1 MPIKIPN
8 TLPAVEV
15 LNRENIFIM
24 REARAQTQDIRPLRI
39 ALVNLMPDK
48 ITTETQF
55 ARLLSNTPLQIDLEL
70 VHMSSHVSKNT
81 ALGHLKSFYRTFSE
95 VCDQKFDGMV
105 ITGAPVERMAFE
117 DVDYWPELVE
127 LMDWSKT
134 HVYSTLHICWAAQA
148 GLYHHFGIKKVL
160 LDRKLSGVFAH
171 EVVRKSNMLFRGCDD
186 VFYLPHSRHT
196 TVDEAAV
203 RADPRLKVLAQS
215 NKAGIFAVATD
226 KGRQI
231 FFTGHAEYDL
241 ETLDAEYRR
250 DIKAGLPVP
259 VPENYYVN
267 NDPTAGPRMT
277 WRAHAH
283 LIFANWLNYFVYQE
297 TPYDLQEIG

>member
-1 MPIKIPN
+1 M
-8 TLPAVEV
+8 
-15 LNRENIFIM
+15 
-24 REARAQTQDIRPLRI
+24 
-39 ALVNLMPDK
+39 
-48 ITTETQF
+48 
-55 ARLLSNTPLQIDLEL
+55 
-70 VHMSSHVSKNT
+70 
-81 ALGHLKSFYRTFSE
+81 
-95 VCDQKFDGMV
+95 
-105 ITGAPVERMAFE
+105 
-117 DVDYWPELVE
+117 
-127 LMDWSKT
+127 
-134 HVYSTLHICWAAQA
+134 HICWAAQA
-148 GLYHHFGIKKVL
+148 GLYHHFGIRKVL
-160 LDRKLSGVFAH
+160 LEQKLSGVFAH

-186 VFYLPHSRHT
+186 LFFLPHSRHT
-196 TVDEAAV
+196 TIDEKAV
-203 RADPRLKVLAQS
+203 RSDSRLKVLAQS
-215 NKAGIFAVATD
+215 DKAGIFAVATD

>member
-55 ARLLSNTPLQIDLEL
+55 ARLLSNTPLQIELEL
-70 VHMSSHVSKNT
+70 IHMSSHVSKNT
-81 ALGHLKSFYRTFSE
+81 AHSHLKSFYRTFAD
-95 VCDQKFDGMV
+95 VRDQKFDGMV

-117 DVDYWPELVE
+117 DIDYWSELTE

-148 GLYHHFGIKKVL
+148 GLYHHFGIRKVL
-160 LDRKLSGVFAH
+160 LEQKLSGVFAH
-171 EVVRKSNMLFRGCDD
+171 EVVRKSNMLFRG
-186 VFYLPHSRHT
+186 
-196 TVDEAAV
+196 
-203 RADPRLKVLAQS
+203 
-215 NKAGIFAVATD
+215 
-226 KGRQI
+226 
-231 FFTGHAEYDL
+231 
-241 ETLDAEYRR
+241 
-250 DIKAGLPVP
+250 
-259 VPENYYVN
+259 
-267 NDPTAGPRMT
+267 
-277 WRAHAH
+277 
-283 LIFANWLNYFVYQE
+283 
-297 TPYDLQEIG
+297 

>member
-55 ARLLSNTPLQIDLEL
+55 ARLLSNTPLQIELEL
-70 VHMSSHVSKNT
+70 IHMSSHVSKNT
-81 ALGHLKSFYRTFSE
+81 AHSHLKSFYRTFAD
-95 VCDQKFDGMV
+95 VRDQKFDGMV

-117 DVDYWPELVE
+117 DIDYWPELTE

-148 GLYHHFGIKKVL
+148 GLFYRYGVKKSIIISAFARFCLTRNSRACSPTKWYVKAICSFAAATTCFSCRTRVTRPSMKRRFAPIR
-160 LDRKLSGVFAH
+160 DSRCSLSPTKPAF
-171 EVVRKSNMLFRGCDD
+171 
-186 VFYLPHSRHT
+186 LPLPPT
-196 TVDEAAV
+196 KAV
-203 RADPRLKVLAQS
+203 RFSLRDTLNTISKRSTLNIA
-215 NKAGIFAVATD
+215 ATS
-226 KGRQI
+226 
-231 FFTGHAEYDL
+231 
-241 ETLDAEYRR
+241 RR
-250 DIKAGLPVP
+250 DFPYRSPKTTMSTTIRPPV
-259 VPENYYVN
+259 
-267 NDPTAGPRMT
+267 
-277 WRAHAH
+277 RA
-283 LIFANWLNYFVYQE
+283 
-297 TPYDLQEIG
+297 

>member
-24 REARAQTQDIRPLRI
+24 REARAQTQDIRSLRI

-215 NKAGIFAVATD
+215 NNAGIFAVATD

-231 FFTGHAEYDL
+231 FFTGHAEYDR
-241 ETLDAEYRR
+241 ETLDSEYRR
-250 DIKAGLPVP
+250 DIKAGLSVP

-267 NDPTAGPRMT
+267 DAPAQGPRMC

>member
-48 ITTETQF
+48 ISTETQF
-55 ARLLSNTPLQIDLEL
+55 ARLLSNTPLQIELEL
-70 VHMSSHVSKNT
+70 IHMSSHVSKNT
-81 ALGHLKSFYRTFSE
+81 AHSHLKSFYRTFAD
-95 VCDQKFDGMV
+95 VRDQKFDGMV

-117 DVDYWPELVE
+117 DIDYWPELTE

-148 GLYHHFGIKKVL
+148 GLYHHFGIRKVL
-160 LDRKLSGVFAH
+160 LEQKLSGVFAH

-186 VFYLPHSRHT
+186 LCRTRVTRPSMKRRFAPIRDSRCSLSPTKPAFLPLPPT
-196 TVDEAAV
+196 KAV
-203 RADPRLKVLAQS
+203 RFSLRDTLNTISKRSTLNIA
-215 NKAGIFAVATD
+215 ATS
-226 KGRQI
+226 
-231 FFTGHAEYDL
+231 
-241 ETLDAEYRR
+241 RR
-250 DIKAGLPVP
+250 DFPYRSPKTTMSTTIRPPV
-259 VPENYYVN
+259 
-267 NDPTAGPRMT
+267 
-277 WRAHAH
+277 RA
-283 LIFANWLNYFVYQE
+283 
-297 TPYDLQEIG
+297 

>member
-55 ARLLSNTPLQIDLEL
+55 ARLLSNTPLQIELEL
-70 VHMSSHVSKNT
+70 IHMSSHVSKNT
-81 ALGHLKSFYRTFSE
+81 AHSHLKSFYRTFAD
-95 VCDQKFDGMV
+95 VRDQKFDGMV

-117 DVDYWPELVE
+117 DIDYWSELTE

-148 GLYHHFGIKKVL
+148 GLYHHFGIRKVL
-160 LDRKLSGVFAH
+160 LEQKLSGVFAH
-171 EVVRKSNMLFRGCDD
+171 EVVRKSNMLFRDSRCSLSPTKPA
-186 VFYLPHSRHT
+186 FLPLPPT
-196 TVDEAAV
+196 KAV
-203 RADPRLKVLAQS
+203 RFSLRDTLNTISKRSTLNIA
-215 NKAGIFAVATD
+215 ATS
-226 KGRQI
+226 
-231 FFTGHAEYDL
+231 
-241 ETLDAEYRR
+241 RR
-250 DIKAGLPVP
+250 DFPYRSPKTTMSTTIRPPV
-259 VPENYYVN
+259 
-267 NDPTAGPRMT
+267 
-277 WRAHAH
+277 RA
-283 LIFANWLNYFVYQE
+283 
-297 TPYDLQEIG
+297 

>member
-70 VHMSSHVSKNT
+70 VHMGSHVSKNT
-81 ALGHLKSFYRTFSE
+81 AQGHLKSFYRTFSE
-95 VCDQKFDGMV
+95 VRDQKFDGMV

-186 VFYLPHSRHT
+186 VFFCRTHGTRPSTKRPYAPTRDSKCLHSPAKQVFLPLLPTKVVRFSLRDTLNTIARHSTLSIAATSKQGFPFRFPKTTMSMMPLLRDRACAGEHT
-196 TVDEAAV
+196 RT
-203 RADPRLKVLAQS
+203 
-215 NKAGIFAVATD
+215 
-226 KGRQI
+226 
-231 FFTGHAEYDL
+231 
-241 ETLDAEYRR
+241 
-250 DIKAGLPVP
+250 
-259 VPENYYVN
+259 
-267 NDPTAGPRMT
+267 
-277 WRAHAH
+277 
-283 LIFANWLNYFVYQE
+283 
-297 TPYDLQEIG
+297 

>member
-55 ARLLSNTPLQIDLEL
+55 ARLLSNTPLQIELEL
-70 VHMSSHVSKNT
+70 IHMSSHVSKNT
-81 ALGHLKSFYRTFSE
+81 AHSHLKSFYRTFAD
-95 VCDQKFDGMV
+95 VRDQKFDGMV

-117 DVDYWPELVE
+117 DIDYWPELTE

-148 GLYHHFGIKKVL
+148 GLYHHFGIRKVL
-160 LDRKLSGVFAH
+160 LEQKLSGVFAH
-171 EVVRKSNMLFRGCDD
+171 EVVRKAICSFAAATTCFSCRTRVTRPSTKRRFAPIRDSRCSHSPTKPA
-186 VFYLPHSRHT
+186 FLPLPPT
-196 TVDEAAV
+196 KAV
-203 RADPRLKVLAQS
+203 RFSLRDTLNTISKRSMLNIA
-215 NKAGIFAVATD
+215 ATS
-226 KGRQI
+226 
-231 FFTGHAEYDL
+231 
-241 ETLDAEYRR
+241 RR
-250 DIKAGLPVP
+250 DFPYRSPKTTMSTTIRPPV
-259 VPENYYVN
+259 
-267 NDPTAGPRMT
+267 
-277 WRAHAH
+277 RA
-283 LIFANWLNYFVYQE
+283 
-297 TPYDLQEIG
+297 

>member
-1 MPIKIPN
+1 
-8 TLPAVEV
+8 
-15 LNRENIFIM
+15 M

-231 FFTGHAEYDL
+231 FFTGHAEYDR

-250 DIKAGLPVP
+250 DIKAGLSVP

-267 NDPTAGPRMT
+267 DAPAQGPRMC

>member
-70 VHMSSHVSKNT
+70 VHMGSHVSKNT
-81 ALGHLKSFYRTFSE
+81 AQGHLKSFYRTFSE
-95 VCDQKFDGMV
+95 VRDQKFDGMV

-134 HVYSTLHICWAAQA
+134 HEI
-148 GLYHHFGIKKVL
+148 G
-160 LDRKLSGVFAH
+160 
-171 EVVRKSNMLFRGCDD
+171 
-186 VFYLPHSRHT
+186 
-196 TVDEAAV
+196 
-203 RADPRLKVLAQS
+203 
-215 NKAGIFAVATD
+215 
-226 KGRQI
+226 
-231 FFTGHAEYDL
+231 
-241 ETLDAEYRR
+241 
-250 DIKAGLPVP
+250 
-259 VPENYYVN
+259 
-267 NDPTAGPRMT
+267 
-277 WRAHAH
+277 RAH
-283 LIFANWLNYFVYQE
+283 V
-297 TPYDLQEIG
+297 